1 MQDEKQ
7 LPLKIA
13 VPVILVVAVLLGWY
27 THESTRTRIYE
38 QQAQRI
44 SEQLSLRANLLQRHL
59 QEDRAKAHFLYST
72 PPVRGI
78 VRATRN
84 GGVDPE
90 DDTRLS
96 QWKRRLEIIFEA
108 YLEDNPSVQQVRYI
122 GMADNGRE
130 LVRVDRIGGNIKVR
144 RGRELQAK
152 GGRAYVQDISKL
164 KPDQIYVSEINLN
177 REYGEIVFP
186 HQPTYRIGVPVFDA
200 DYNIFGMVVLNFDA
214 QALLSALALDMPAEL
229 GLVVMNA
236 QRNVIAHPVANYA
249 FRHELA
255 GQFTWED
262 LYQTVASTVPALGLV
277 RDTNTGRAFFYQE
290 STVPLDQRVTDHYMV
305 LALLLSQTHVE
316 QLLYEQSTRSLLV
329 GGGIVGLLLVF
340 LLIFRANLNKNLRLV
355 KTQARFESIIEGS
368 SDAIVAMDPA
378 GNIQHWNTSAQDML
392 GYSAR
397 QVEGQPLC
405 DVLGLGEQ
413 QAVLEQAIKT
423 IADGKYH
430 EPVSLTLKKRNQ
442 SRLYA
447 TVSLSPIAN
456 QGTIMGISAIFRDVT
471 AQIEAESKIREV
483 NLNLELQVQE
493 RTRELEQARNE
504 ALSASQTKS
513 SFIANVSHEIRT
525 PLNGIIG
532 MLKLLRKAGTPEQQ
546 QRYLAMA
553 ESSAGSLA
561 SLINDVLDLSKIE
574 AGKLE
579 IDHVSYDLERLISD
593 VAVSMSVRAHEKG
606 LELVVDS
613 INLHHPHLIGDPN
626 RVRQILT
633 NLINNALKFTHSG
646 WIQVRVTSAAVDDR
660 HCTIS
665 VDVEDTGIGIAETQL
680 TSIFEAFSQEDSSV
694 TREFGGTGLGLSI
707 TRQLCEMMGGRIE
720 VSSTKGVG
728 STFRFTISQIIQ
740 DGVSAA
746 TANTTDVDLSGQ
758 RFLVVDPC
766 QPVADTIARQLRHWG
781 AEQVDCVDSLPADG
795 DSSPGYRLRL
805 LDEKVMPE
813 GLVAAPSEPLA
824 LMIHHIDRDAFGAAD
839 HDNVFRLVKPVTR
852 AELLRLL
859 RRVQGEPEQP
869 WQAGAASAELES
881 AARRESGPGLG
892 AGQAE
897 GPATA
902 LDLSG
907 VRILVVDDNQI
918 NQEVAVGLIED
929 SGASIVTVDNGKE
942 AMDALAES
950 AFDLVLMDCQ
960 MPVMDGYTATRQIR
974 SGLSGEAARKVPI
987 VAMTASAMAGDRE
1000 RCMLAG
1006 MDDYITKPLE
1016 PAELEPKLVYW
1027 INQIKRRHP
1036 IVAGGPIAKPRA
1048 ADATPVALAE
1058 FPLLDREAL
1067 LRRVRHKPE
1076 REQEMIAIF
1085 CEVSPARVAELEA
1098 AIQQGDGPRVAAL
1111 AHALKG
1117 SAGSLGAV
1125 RVQQLCQTLEAEA
1138 QGSNPG
1144 ALQPYLAQLQQE
1156 FADLMAHL
1164 ETLKATPDRNSGL
1177 G

>member
-1 MQDEKQ
+1 MLDEKQ
-7 LPLKIA
+7 LPLKIV
-13 VPVILVVAVLLGWY
+13 VPVILVVAVVLGWY
-27 THESTRTRIYE
+27 THESTRTRLYE
-38 QQAQRI
+38 QQSQRT
-44 SEQLSLRANLLQRHL
+44 SEQLSLRANLLQRRL

-72 PPVRGI
+72 PPVQGI
-78 VRATRN
+78 VRATLN

-90 DDTRLS
+90 DDTRLA

-122 GMADNGRE
+122 GLADDGRE
-130 LVRVDRIGGNIKVR
+130 LVRVDRAGGNLKVR
-144 RGRELQAK
+144 RGKELQAK
-152 GGRAYVQDISKL
+152 GGRVYVQDIGKL

-200 DYNIFGMVVLNFDA
+200 DYNIFGMIILNFDA
-214 QALLSALALDMPAEL
+214 QALLHSLTLDMPAEL
-229 GLVVMNA
+229 GLAVMNA
-236 QRNVIAHPVANYA
+236 QRKLIAHPMADYA
-249 FRHELA
+249 FRHELE
-255 GQFTWED
+255 GEFSWES
-262 LYQTVASTVPALGLV
+262 LYQTVASPVATLGLV
-277 RDTNTGRAFFYQE
+277 RDNNTGRAFFYQE
-290 STVPLDQRVTDHYMV
+290 STVPLDQRVTDRYMV
-305 LALLLSQTHVE
+305 LAVLLAQTHVE

-329 GGGIVGLLLVF
+329 GGGIVGLLLLF
-340 LLIFRANLNKNLRLV
+340 LFIFQSNLNKNLRLIN
-355 KTQARFESIIEGS
+355 TQARFESIIEGS

-405 DVLGLGEQ
+405 DVLGLGDQ
-413 QAVLEQAIKT
+413 QAMLEQAIKT
-423 IADGKYH
+423 IAEGKYH
-430 EPVSLTLKKRNQ
+430 EPVSLNLKKRNQ
-442 SRLYA
+442 SCLYA
-447 TVSLSPIAN
+447 TVSLSLIAN

-471 AQIEAESKIREV
+471 AQIEAENKIREV

-504 ALSASQTKS
+504 ALSTSHTKS

-532 MLKLLRKAGTPEQQ
+532 MLKLLRKANTPEQQ

-579 IDHVSYDLERLISD
+579 IDNVSYDLERLISD
-593 VAVSMSVRAHEKG
+593 MVVSMSVRGHEKD
-606 LELVVDS
+606 LELVVDTV
-613 INLHHPHLIGDPN
+613 NLQHPQVIGDPN
-626 RVRQILT
+626 RVRQVLT
-633 NLINNALKFTHSG
+633 NLCSNALKFTHSG
-646 WIQVRVTSAAVDDR
+646 WIRVTVASTATEDH
-660 HCTIS
+660 HCIIS
-665 VDVEDTGIGIAETQL
+665 VDVEDTGIGIAESKL
-680 TSIFEAFSQEDSSV
+680 DSIFEAFSQEDSSV

-707 TRQLCEMMGGRIE
+707 TRQLCQMMGGDIE
-720 VSSTKGVG
+720 VSSTKGLG
-728 STFRFTISQIIQ
+728 SVFHFTITQIVQ
-740 DGVSAA
+740 EAA
-746 TANTTDVDLSGQ
+746 AAGPDDAVAPDLSGQ
-758 RFLVVDPC
+758 RFLVVEPC
-766 QPVADTIARQLRHWG
+766 KPVAASIANQLRHWH
-781 AEQVDCVDSLPADG
+781 AERVDCVEALPEDWSSGSDYQLSLV
-795 DSSPGYRLRL
+795 
-805 LDEKVMPE
+805 DEKVM
-813 GLVAAPSEPLA
+813 AAEHAATVSFPYA
-824 LMIHHIDRDAFGAAD
+824 LMIHHINSDPVQVASGDQCFK
-839 HDNVFRLVKPVTR
+839 LVKPVTR
-852 AELLRLL
+852 FELLRLL
-859 RRVQGEPEQP
+859 KRVEGDESAEWQAASCRGGALPPEQTTGTP
-869 WQAGAASAELES
+869 HSRS
-881 AARRESGPGLG
+881 
-892 AGQAE
+892 
-897 GPATA
+897 
-902 LDLSG
+902 LDLKG
-907 VRILVVDDNQI
+907 VRILVVDDNPI

-929 SGASIVTVDNGKE
+929 SGAAISTVDNGQE
-942 AMDALAES
+942 AVDALAETP
-950 AFDLVLMDCQ
+950 FDLVLMDCQ

-974 SGLSGEAARKVPI
+974 SGAAGEPAQKVPI

-1048 ADATPVALAE
+1048 ADPTPVALAE

-1067 LRRVRHKPE
+1067 QRRVRHKPE
-1076 REQEMIAIF
+1076 REREMIAIF
-1085 CEVSPARVAELEA
+1085 SEVSPARVEELDEA
-1098 AIQQGDGPRVAAL
+1098 IRQGDAPRVAAL

-1125 RVQQLCQTLEAEA
+1125 RVQQLCQTLEVTA
-1138 QGSNPG
+1138 QGPNPG
-1144 ALQPYLAQLQQE
+1144 SLLPYLEQLQQE

-1164 ETLKATPDRNSGL
+1164 ETLKATPGRDSSL